1 MQPGL
6 PTTPF
11 HFLLYRNSYSSILA
25 PIASLRSPWVLDKQ
39 DATADL
45 YPSYQKLLE
54 LTKANLEYLVHGSLV
69 QFLLQNPPCQTYLG
83 RGSYLLSALTEC
95 MVHTSGAI

>member
-1 MQPGL
+1 MQPGF

-11 HFLLYRNSYSSILA
+11 HFPLYRNSYSSIQLL
-25 PIASLRSPWVLDKQ
+25 LRSPWVLDKQ
-39 DATADL
+39 DAIADP

-54 LTKANLEYLVHGSLV
+54 LLKANLEYLVPGSLV
-69 QFLLQNPPCQTYLG
+69 QFLLQIPPCQTYLG